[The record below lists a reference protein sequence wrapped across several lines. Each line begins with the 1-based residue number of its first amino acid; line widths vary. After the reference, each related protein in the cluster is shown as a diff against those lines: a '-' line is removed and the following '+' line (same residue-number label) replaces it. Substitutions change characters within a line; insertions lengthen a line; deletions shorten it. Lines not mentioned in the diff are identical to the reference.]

1 MRKQINGVLVIAM
14 MMIAGCSSNESVAPS
29 GGTATNEPTPPPA
42 STSIKTGYGFDQWQQ
57 GPLGDVFFEFDS
69 ADLSSDAEQQ
79 LKDNADWLKG
89 NSPKSVMIEGHC
101 DERGTSEYNLALGDR
116 RAKSAKE
123 FLTRLGIGAS
133 RLETISYGEERPF
146 ALDHN
151 DEAWAKN
158 RRDHFVVK

>member
-1 MRKQINGVLVIAM
+1 MRKQINGVLVLAM
-14 MMIAGCSSNESVAPS
+14 MMIAGCSSNETVAPS
-29 GGTATNEPTPPPA
+29 GGTGTSEPITSAP
-42 STSIKTGYGFDQWQQ
+42 SSIKTGYGFDQWQQ

-69 ADLSSDAEQQ
+69 ADLTPDAEQQ
-79 LKDNADWLKG
+79 LRDNADWLKG
-89 NSPKSVMIEGHC
+89 NSMKSVMIEGHC

-123 FLTRLGIGAS
+123 YLTRLGIGFS

-151 DEAWAKN
+151 EEAWAKN